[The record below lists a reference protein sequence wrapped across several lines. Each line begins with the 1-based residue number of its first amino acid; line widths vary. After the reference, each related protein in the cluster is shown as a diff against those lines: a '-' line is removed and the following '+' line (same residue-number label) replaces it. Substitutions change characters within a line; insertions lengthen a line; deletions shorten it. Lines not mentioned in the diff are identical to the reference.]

1 MTEQGKKEKETRKG
15 HNCLTSSAAAAASLY
30 RALTHFLLSEKIIAH
45 PQPQSATEFIRAGVE
60 IRQYSEMPV
69 KPVINSLID
78 RFID

>member
-15 HNCLTSSAAAAASLY
+15 HNCLTSSAAASLY
-30 RALTHFLLSEKIIAH
+30 HALTHFLLSEKIIAH
-45 PQPQSATEFIRAGVE
+45 PQPQSATELIRAGVE

-78 RFID
+78 RFVD